1 MYAQKRCGRPPRAPS
16 TRRARACGAN
26 IAGVRRQNLES
37 SLVAIAAI
45 AAANLVAFLVAA
57 VSAGSLSNTTSS
69 FEIRDGGMLA
79 PAVEDQG
86 EWWRVL
92 TSGFLHVSWEH
103 FFSNM
108 VALFFLGLLLG
119 NAIGVARFVVVY
131 LGSLVVGS
139 LFVLVFSPDAL
150 TVGASGAVFGLAGAG
165 IVVSW
170 RQRRFLFLLLVA
182 AWAITNLLFT
192 LSTPGISVA
201 GHFGGLVG
209 GAALGWLFSRRTGR
223 RDPSAQLMGPVRN

>member
-1 MYAQKRCGRPPRAPS
+1 
-16 TRRARACGAN
+16 
-26 IAGVRRQNLES
+26 VRRQNLES
-37 SLVAIAAI
+37 SLVAIAVI
-45 AAANLVAFLVAA
+45 AAVDLVAFLVAA
-57 VSAGSLSNTTSS
+57 VTAGSLSNTTSS

-108 VALFFLGLLLG
+108 LALFFLGLLLG

-165 IVVSW
+165 LVVSW
-170 RQRRFLFLLLVA
+170 RQRRFVFLLLVA

-209 GAALGWLFSRRTGR
+209 GALLGWLFSRRTGR
-223 RDPSAQLMGPVRN
+223 RDPSAQLMDPVRN

>member
-1 MYAQKRCGRPPRAPS
+1 
-16 TRRARACGAN
+16 
-26 IAGVRRQNLES
+26 VRRQNLEG
-37 SLVAIAAI
+37 SLVAIGVI
-45 AAANLVAFLVAA
+45 AGVNLLAFLIAA

-86 EWWRVL
+86 EWYRMV

-108 VALFFLGLLLG
+108 LALFFLGLLLG

-131 LGSLVVGS
+131 LGSLVMGS
-139 LFVLVFSPDAL
+139 LFVLVFSPDSL

-165 IVVSW
+165 LVVSW
-170 RQRRFLFLLLVA
+170 RQRRVLFLLLVF
-182 AWAITNLLFT
+182 AWALTNLLFT

-201 GHFGGLVG
+201 GHFGGLIG
-209 GAALGWLFSRRTGR
+209 GALLGWLFSGRTGR
-223 RDPSAQLMGPVRN
+223 TDPSAKVMGPVGN